1 MKRTLVSL
9 LALVSPVPLAS
20 AQVLRVAE
28 LNASQIRA
36 LDRAHTAVILPGG
49 ILEEHG
55 PYLPSYTDGY
65 GNERI
70 ARNLAEGIVARPGWT
85 ALVFPVIPLGSGAA
99 NEIGRKY
106 DFPGSYTVRST
117 TVRTIFMDLADSL
130 GEQGFRWVFVVHGH
144 GSPHNNAAL
153 DDAGDYFHDTY
164 GGRMVHLMGVLEVIQ
179 CCGSAKKLI
188 DPAAAREDGFTVHA
202 GLGETSSVLFLRP
215 DLVPDSVRAAPSL
228 TAADVESLVELAR
241 KPDWPGYFGAPR
253 HATAAIGAANEGD
266 MAGAAL
272 AFALKV
278 LDGFD
283 PATAPRYADE
293 IGRGPAIAAIMKDNF
308 AREAA
313 AEARQREWLRSRP
326 PSAARAP
333 GRN

>member
-1 MKRTLVSL
+1 MRQLLVTLL
-9 LALVSPVPLAS
+9 CLAAPVPMAG

-28 LNASQIRA
+28 LNTSQIRA

-49 ILEEHG
+49 ILEQHG
-55 PYLPSYTDGY
+55 PYLPAYTDGY

-70 ARNLAEGIVARPGWT
+70 ARILAEGIVARPGWT
-85 ALVFPVIPLGSGAA
+85 ALLFPVIPLGSGAA

-106 DFPGSYTVRST
+106 GFPGSYTVRSS
-117 TVRTIFMDLADSL
+117 TVRTIFMDLADTL

-164 GGRMVHLMGVLEVIQ
+164 GGRMVHLMGVREVMS
-179 CCGSAKKLI
+179 CCGSAAKLI
-188 DPAAAREDGFTVHA
+188 GPEAAREDGFTVHA
-202 GLGETSSVLFLRP
+202 GLGETSSLLFLRP
-215 DLVPDSVRAAPSL
+215 DLVPDTVRSAPAV
-228 TAADVESLVELAR
+228 TGADMAGLVELAR

-253 HATAAIGAANEGD
+253 HATAAIGAANERD
-266 MAGAAL
+266 NADSVL

-283 PATAPRYADE
+283 PATAPRYADA
-293 IGRGPAIAAIMKDNF
+293 IVRDPAVAAIMKDTF

-313 AEARQREWLRSRP
+313 AEARQKEWLRSRR

>member
-1 MKRTLVSL
+1 MKRLLVTLL
-9 LALVSPVPLAS
+9 CLAAPVPAAR

-28 LNASQIRA
+28 LNTSQIRA
-36 LDRAHTAVILPGG
+36 LDRARTAVILPGG
-49 ILEEHG
+49 ILEQHG
-55 PYLPSYTDGY
+55 PYLPSYADGY

-70 ARNLAEGIVARPGWT
+70 ARILAEGIVARPGWT

-106 DFPGSYTVRST
+106 DFPGSYTVRSS

-164 GGRMVHLMGVLEVIQ
+164 GGRMVHLMGVLEVMR
-179 CCGSAKKLI
+179 CCGSAAKLI
-188 DPAAAREDGFTVHA
+188 GPEAAREDGFTVHA
-202 GLGETSSVLFLRP
+202 GLGETSSLLFLRP
-215 DLVPDSVRAAPSL
+215 DLVPDSVRIAPSI
-228 TAADVESLVELAR
+228 TGADMAGLVELAR
-241 KPDWPGYFGAPR
+241 KADWPGYFGAPR
-253 HATAAIGAANEGD
+253 FATAAVGAANEGD
-266 MAGAAL
+266 NAEAAL
-272 AFALKV
+272 RFALKV

-283 PATAPRYADE
+283 PATAPRYAD
-293 IGRGPAIAAIMKDNF
+293 AIAQGEAIGGIMKDTF

-313 AEARQREWLRSRP
+313 AETRQQEWLRGRR